1 MAYIRRNVNFFLLL
15 LVIVVLGVMAGLTT
29 YYQVTYKNLS
39 LSYSDRLNQL
49 NKLNY
54 NLSLQRSQL
63 GQVNEELKLKTQAK
77 EQFDTLYTNISDYN
91 ERLADEL
98 SRTRSELISTLT
110 KLKAAETDLESTK
123 SELST
128 DKAALKTQQQYSAEL
143 EARITSLRA
152 EACALRQRLN
162 EAC

>member
-1 MAYIRRNVNFFLLL
+1 MAYIRRNVNLFLLL

-39 LSYSDRLNQL
+39 LSYGDKLNQL

-54 NLSLQRSQL
+54 NLSQQKAQL
-63 GQVNEELKLKTQAK
+63 GNVNEELKLKTKAK

-91 ERLADEL
+91 EKLADEL
-98 SRTRSELISTLT
+98 ARTRSELIDTLT
-110 KLKAAETDLESTK
+110 KLKAAEADLSSTK

-128 DKAALKTQQQYSAEL
+128 SESALKTQQQYAAEL
-143 EARITSLRA
+143 EARVSSLRA
-152 EACALRQRLN
+152 EVCALRQRLN